1 MLSNA
6 ISILTQ
12 RYEYEKTAGRLT
24 DRNKGRI
31 SLRKAIA
38 NAYSPFMG
46 KDLDPETEVV
56 ITTGANE
63 GILSAFMA
71 FVEPGD
77 EVIVFEPYFDQ

>member
-1 MLSNA
+1 M
-6 ISILTQ
+6 
-12 RYEYEKTAGRLT
+12 
-24 DRNKGRI
+24 

-46 KDLDPETEVV
+46 KDLNPETEVV
-56 ITTGANE
+56 VTTGANE

-71 FVEPGD
+71 FIELGD